1 VIARIL
7 KLLLALQ
14 LLLLAGL
21 WLALLN
27 AWQWRQAAL
36 ALLLAGAG
44 LLALRLLITANNF
57 WLSWRAG
64 SPTPAPY
71 RPSLAARCRL
81 FAGEFVATM
90 LTSSWSMAWPR
101 LDMHIATPGAG
112 VPTQPTPPL
121 PVLLVH
127 GYVCNRGYWGR
138 LARRLGAA
146 GISHAALDLEPI
158 GAGID
163 DYVPLL
169 RRAVEALCA
178 ASGSARVIL
187 VCHSMGGLAARAYL
201 RSDGAGRVA
210 RVITLGTPHHGTGLA
225 SFGPGLNA
233 RQMRRGSDWLGALA
247 AAEDPARRALFTS
260 IFSHHDNI
268 VAPQTSSWLEGAKN
282 LEFGAIGHVALG
294 RHPRILACVLDEIAL
309 ASAAPAA
316 AAPPAHGRGQ
326 A

>member
-1 VIARIL
+1 MMARIL

-21 WLALLN
+21 ALALLN
-27 AWQWRQAAL
+27 VGQTRRGAL
-36 ALLLAGAG
+36 ALLLAGAAV
-44 LLALRLLITANNF
+44 LLLRLLITANNF

-64 SPTPAPY
+64 SATPARF
-71 RPSLAARCRL
+71 RPSPAARWRL
-81 FAGEFVATM
+81 FAGEFAATM
-90 LTSSWSMAWPR
+90 LSSSWSMAWPR
-101 LDMHIATPGAG
+101 LDTHLAPAAAG
-112 VPTQPTPPL
+112 P

-127 GYVCNRGYWGR
+127 GYVCNRGYWAALG
-138 LARRLGAA
+138 RRLRQA
-146 GISHAALDLEPI
+146 GVSHAAVDLEPI

-169 RRAVEALCA
+169 RRAVDELCA

-201 RSDGAGRVA
+201 RSDGEARVA

-225 SFGPGLNA
+225 SFGAGLNA
-233 RQMRRGSDWLGALA
+233 RQMRRGSDWLAALA
-247 AAEDPARRALFTS
+247 AAETPARRALFTS

-268 VAPQTSSWLEGAKN
+268 VAPQTSAWLADAKN

-294 RHPRILACVLDEIAL
+294 RHPRILQCVLDEIAL
-309 ASAAPAA
+309 ASAADTPAA
-316 AAPPAHGRGQ
+316 DAPRAHGRP
-326 A
+326 